1 MNLTIDPWIPIVWC
15 NGKSEPVSL
24 KDTFAHGEE
33 IADLAVRPHERIAL
47 MRLLICIAQAALDG
61 PEDEEDWKACQSRLS
76 PTALAYLDERK
87 SAFELFGDDPRFLQL
102 PGLAHDTS
110 KKHDEDDEGSTVSKL
125 DLALATGNNSTLFD
139 NAGGSD
145 RSFTPAELALMLLTF
160 QCFSP
165 GGRIGVA
172 TWKGEKT
179 PGNGSSS
186 HAPCAAGNML
196 HTLIR
201 GKSLA
206 ESIHRNM
213 LTKKI
218 VSRFA
223 GENRWGVPVW
233 ALFPKSFKDDTAI
246 ENATMTYLGHRFRS
260 AVPFC
265 LMAMACSWEMGWL
278 IRHSLA
284 GEILVLCCRAKNERR

>member
-1 MNLTIDPWIPIVWC
+1 ML
-15 NGKSEPVSL
+15 VSHFS
-24 KDTFAHGEE
+24 DSRSWRTFG
-33 IADLAVRPHERIAL
+33 
-47 MRLLICIAQAALDG
+47 
-61 PEDEEDWKACQSRLS
+61 W
-76 PTALAYLDERK
+76 LAYLDERK
-87 SAFELFGDDPRFLQL
+87 SAFELFGDGLRFLQL
-102 PGLAHDTS
+102 PGLARDTS
-110 KKHDEDDEGSTVSKL
+110 KKHDEDDEGSAVSKL

-233 ALFPKSFKDDTAI
+233 ALFPKSFLTQALLDYATAARLRLRDI
-246 ENATMTYLGHRFRS
+246 YDWHQAAWKAFPGRDGRQRDFLTRLDRLEEQEQFR
-260 AVPFC
+260 
-265 LMAMACSWEMGWL
+265 LL
-278 IRHSLA
+278 IVSPVEPIRPDWCPA
-284 GEILVLCCRAKNERR
+284 DPEAWKTKPIRYW